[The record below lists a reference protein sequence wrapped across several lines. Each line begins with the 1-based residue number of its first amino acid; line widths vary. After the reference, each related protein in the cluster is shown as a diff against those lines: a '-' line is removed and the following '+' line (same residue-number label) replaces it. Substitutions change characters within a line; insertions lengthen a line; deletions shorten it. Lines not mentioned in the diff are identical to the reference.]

1 MKFFGTTFLF
11 ILCNVLLAQNGKL
24 KGNIVDV
31 KNNEPLIGVNISIQ
45 NSTDGTTSDIDG
57 NYEVDLVEGK
67 YTIVY
72 TYVGYEEKKQEV
84 SIISNK
90 ETVVNIQLSETKSLL
105 NEVVITSSKFARKLG
120 EETVSIDIIKP
131 IMLDKQNLIDAG
143 DVVSR
148 SPGVTVVDGQP
159 NIRGGSGWSYGAGSR
174 VLLLM
179 DDLPMLQPEAGFVSW
194 DQFPVENINQ
204 IEVIKGAGSALYG
217 SSAMN
222 GIINVRTAYP
232 TSEPYFKFS
241 VFGGVIDN
249 PNRNEVIGVVDAQ
262 NNFTGEIVKTKVNK
276 NWWELDSITFNG
288 GSIANGALNVRDT
301 TFVNDSR
308 QRPYNYGFSFNYR
321 EKLTKSKKLD
331 FIFGGQFNKEI
342 GHNWGSAGT
351 RGRFNINTN
360 YRINEKIQV
369 GINTNLYAA
378 RSQTFFLWG
387 GGGINK
393 YIPGAVT
400 GYPTVSRTFR
410 MNLDPY
416 FRYADSKGNSH
427 KILTRYMRSDVDN
440 SNDQDNSS
448 DYFYGEYQYQR
459 KFSKINFVLT
469 TGFNGNYT
477 LSKSQLFGN
486 TNHSLYNLAGYVQ
499 LDKKFWKILNV
510 VYGFRFET
518 FRMDKDKAET
528 KPVSRVGISV
538 EAAKYTFIRAS
549 WGQGYR
555 FPTVAE
561 KYVRTNLSDD
571 LGIYPNPNLTSE
583 TGMTAE
589 LGIKQGIKL
598 GRDFNAYID
607 LAGFY
612 QEYKNMMEFNL
623 AFFPDGLGFSS
634 VNIGNTRIYGT
645 EVTLMGEGKL
655 FKKFPTTL
663 VAGYTFIIPQYKNFD
678 PTLTKDF
685 ADYNV
690 LKYRFRHQLQSM
702 WDISFGPFDF
712 GISLQYFSAMEN
724 FDDILKSVS
733 PSILEFKYGKAKK
746 NWESKKPQ
754 NQIKGDVVMDLRAG
768 INFGKNKNY
777 KFMFTVKN
785 VTNREYTLR
794 PSLVEAPR
802 NYGFRFDM
810 TFK

>member
-1 MKFFGTTFLF
+1 MKFFLSIYSMMFAFTMF
-11 ILCNVLLAQNGKL
+11 AQDGKL
-24 KGNIVDV
+24 KGNVADL
-31 KNNEPLIGVNISIQ
+31 KNNDALIGVNISVQ
-45 NSTDGTTSDIDG
+45 NNQSGTTTDIDG
-57 NYEVDLVEGK
+57 NYELELPAGK
-67 YTIVY
+67 YTIIY
-72 TYVGYEEKKQEV
+72 TYVGYEEIKQEV
-84 SIISNK
+84 NIIEAK
-90 ETVVNIQLSETKSLL
+90 ETVVNIQLTESRSLL
-105 NEVVITSSKFARKLG
+105 NEVVITTSKFARRVG

-131 IMLDKQNLIDAG
+131 AMLEKQNLTDAG
-143 DVVSR
+143 DVVKR

-194 DQFPVENINQ
+194 DQFPVENISQ
-204 IEVIKGAGSALYG
+204 IEVIKGAASALYG

-222 GIINVRTAYP
+222 GIINIRTAYP

-249 PNRNEVIGVVDAQ
+249 PNRNEVVGVVE
-262 NNFTGEIVKTKVNK
+262 NKNFTGEIIKTKVNK
-276 NWWELDSITFNG
+276 NWWELDSITFKGVN
-288 GSIANGALNVRDT
+288 SAAINTPDT

-308 QRPYNYGFSFNYR
+308 QRPHNYGFSWNYR

-331 FIFGGQFNKEI
+331 LIFGGQFSKQI
-342 GHNWGSAGT
+342 GHNWGSTGT
-351 RGRFNINTN
+351 RGRFNVNVN

-369 GINTNLYAA
+369 GVNTNLYTAK
-378 RSQTFFLWG
+378 SQTFFLWG

-393 YIPGAVT
+393 YIPGALT
-400 GYPTVSRTFR
+400 GFPTQSRSFR
-410 MNLDPY
+410 GTIDPY
-416 FRYADSKGNSH
+416 FRYADTKGNSH
-427 KILTRYMRSDVDN
+427 KILSRYMRTDVDN

-448 DYFYGEYQYQR
+448 DYIYGEYQYQ
-459 KFSKINFVLT
+459 KNISKINFVIT
-469 TGFNGNYT
+469 TGFTGNYT

-486 TNHSLYNLAGYVQ
+486 TNHSLYNLAGYLQ
-499 LDKKFWKILNV
+499 LDKKFWNKLNV

-528 KPVSRVGISV
+528 KPVSRIGINV

-549 WGQGYR
+549 WGQGFR

-561 KYVRTNLSDD
+561 KYIETSLSDN

-583 TGMTAE
+583 KGMTAE
-589 LGIKQGIKL
+589 LGIKQGVKL
-598 GRDFNAYID
+598 GRDFNAYLD
-607 LAGFY
+607 VAGFY
-612 QEYKNMMEFNL
+612 QEYTNMMEFNVDIFSEG
-623 AFFPDGLGFSS
+623 AGFSS
-634 VNIGNTRIYGT
+634 VNIGNTRIFGT

-655 FKKFPTTL
+655 FNKFPTTL
-663 VAGYTFIIPQYKNFD
+663 VAGYTFIKPMYKDYTSPQVS
-678 PTLTKDF
+678 DF
-685 ADYNV
+685 TEYNV

-712 GISLQYFSAMEN
+712 GASLQYFSAMEN
-724 FDDILKSVS
+724 FDRILATVS
-733 PSILEFKYGKAKK
+733 PSILEFRYGKLKK

-754 NQIKGDVVMDLRAG
+754 NQLKGDVVIDLRAG

-777 KFMFTVKN
+777 RFMFTVKN

>member
-1 MKFFGTTFLF
+1 MKLLTTSIF
-11 ILCNVLLAQNGKL
+11 IIMLQIALAQNGTL
-24 KGNIVDV
+24 KGKIVDA
-31 KNNEPLIGVNISIQ
+31 KSSEALIGVNISVQ
-45 NSTDGTTSDIDG
+45 NSTNGTTTDIDG
-57 NYEVDLVEGK
+57 NYELQLPEGK

-72 TYVGYEEKKQEV
+72 TYVGYEDKKQE
-84 SIISNK
+84 INILANK
-90 ETVVNIQLSETKSLL
+90 ETTINLQMSESKSLL
-105 NEVVITSSKFARKLG
+105 NEVVITSSKFARKIG
-120 EETVSIDIIKP
+120 EETVSIDVIKP
-131 IMLDKQNLIDAG
+131 VVLEKQNLTDAG

-194 DQFPVENINQ
+194 DQFPVENVSQ
-204 IEVIKGAGSALYG
+204 IEVIKGAASALYG

-232 TSEPYFKFS
+232 TSTPYFQFS

-249 PNRNEVIGVVDAQ
+249 PNRKEVIGVLDSD
-262 NNFTGEIVKTKVNK
+262 NNFTGEIKKTKVNK
-276 NWWELDSITFNG
+276 NWWELDSITFAG
-288 GSIANGALNVRDT
+288 GSSFVQSADT
-301 TFVNDSR
+301 TFVNDYR
-308 QRPYNYGFSFNYR
+308 QRPHNYGFSFNYR

-331 FIFGGQFNKEI
+331 FIFGGQFLKEI
-342 GHNWGSAGT
+342 SHNWGANGT
-351 RGRFNINTN
+351 RGRFNVNLN

-369 GINTNLYAA
+369 GVNTNIYAA
-378 RSQTFFLWG
+378 KSGTFFLWG

-393 YIPGAVT
+393 YIPGSLT
-400 GYPTVSRTFR
+400 GFPTLSRSFR
-410 MNLDPY
+410 GTIDPF

-427 KILTRYMRSDVDN
+427 KVLTRYMKTAIDN

-448 DYFYGEYQYQR
+448 DYIYAEYQYQR
-459 KFSKINFVLT
+459 NISKINFVIT

-477 LSKSQLFGN
+477 HSKSQLFGN
-486 TNHSLYNLAGYVQ
+486 TDHTLYNLAGYVQ

-528 KPVSRVGISV
+528 RPVSRIGVSV

-561 KYVRTNLSDD
+561 KYVETNLSES
-571 LGIYPNPNLTSE
+571 LVIKPNPDLTSE
-583 TGMTAE
+583 RGMTAE
-589 LGIKQGIKL
+589 IGIKQGIKL
-598 GRDFNAYID
+598 GRDFNAYVD
-607 LAGFY
+607 VAAFY
-612 QEYKNMMEFNL
+612 QEYNNMMEFN
-623 AFFPDGLGFSS
+623 FDIEGGILGFLSK
-634 VNIGNTRIYGT
+634 NIGNTRIFGT

-663 VAGYTFIIPQYKNFD
+663 VAGYTFIIPQYKNFNRVA
-678 PTLTKDF
+678 TKDF
-685 ADYNV
+685 TDYNV

-724 FDDILKSVS
+724 FDDILQLVS
-733 PSILEFKYGKAKK
+733 PSILEFRYGKARK

-754 NQIKGDVVMDLRAG
+754 SQLKGDVVMDLRAG

-777 KFMFTVKN
+777 RFMFTIKN
-785 VTNREYTLR
+785 ITNREYTLR

-810 TFK
+810 RFR